1 MYDFATIT
9 QLLPLLLTVGIFLRS
24 LAIYAS
30 GTYSTAVED
39 QPTPQSSS
47 TSLDNE
53 MVDAAQFYQGYSP
66 NVYNPYGYNV
76 YGYDP
81 YDNRNVYN
89 YNYNYYNHANWSQ
102 ESQEPHWPEGVHIS
116 RWR

>member
-1 MYDFATIT
+1 
-9 QLLPLLLTVGIFLRS
+9 
-24 LAIYAS
+24 
-30 GTYSTAVED
+30 
-39 QPTPQSSS
+39 
-47 TSLDNE
+47 

-66 NVYNPYGYNV
+66 NVYNPFGYNV

-81 YDNRNVYN
+81 YDSRNVYN

-102 ESQEPHWPEGVHIS
+102 ERQEPHWPEGVHIS